1 MFQEK
6 DLLNYIETSS
16 SIKTKSSVVLEW
28 NMNIAT
34 NILKIGN
41 YRYRPTQSSSAY
53 RALPNTF
60 DLSDFG
66 QYYTGATDADVVIDG
81 GFDNSNEPILLSA
94 NKDKLKMLYSLEDC
108 IKPFRPRSGI
118 NKASFLQGKFLH
130 NPNINMARKPRYYM
144 PDKKDPFKY
153 WTSFRTEAGLEY
165 GISNKTLNGKHV
177 IEDTVP
183 FVVYKNKV
191 PANRLVIKMQ
201 TNTGD
206 FNSGTYTN
214 GTESFQDPYFGETN
228 QTTPENWKVQVL
240 KNNNWVDAASFSNKD
255 RRKDGSSIIQSDG
268 YVELSYGLIV
278 PTIYSDVFVDR
289 GELSS
294 VTLRPEAGTR
304 QGDAYLIIENSGD
317 VGSYHIW
324 YKDEWK
330 IFTPTYGWK
339 FEDVDV
345 NTFTNFVTELTNPA
359 SYMLNG
365 VLKYKEFEYIS
376 GIRIVVETMKKF
388 DSPFD
393 LIEFSP
399 RLTADLSDMVNSFS
413 INKSA
418 SDLGVSGMPVG
429 QLLASTGNLSLFDF
443 ENSFNL
449 SNTDSI
455 ISGYSLNNIQVKI
468 YEILTDGL
476 GIDYYVP
483 IKTMYSDGF
492 PKIDNQSKMVSFTL
506 RDLYIYFESQTAPE
520 ILSTSTSLSAAVSL
534 LLDSIGFSNYIFK
547 RVDNE
552 SEPIIPY
559 FFIPPD
565 KSVAQILEDLAL
577 STQTAMF
584 FDEYNNFVMMSKD
597 YMMPSIS
604 QRATDL
610 TLYGSPDSE
619 NFEVIKNKNTKSK
632 LSNIL
637 EITGQDSQVYN
648 DGKISYTSRSIQRS
662 VGTIRE
668 ASLVDNEKS
677 WIYKPVLLWEVQGT
691 ENTKSINSEVNNM
704 SSYALSAIPLNS
716 SLSSSLPTVSGGRL
730 INNVMDLGEAVYWIT
745 RYNGYFYSSG
755 EIIKY
760 DAVEYSVAGVGN
772 VWINSVQEYDKYFSS
787 LTFNGKIYPTGLV
800 RIYAEPNY
808 EDVGTVSKLKN
819 GDVAK
824 HGRGQFGTPV
834 VSHSAGVDPYWSN
847 NDNVRGCTMESKYLF
862 NNLAK
867 TTITDV
873 NSTGSTLTVADNSSV
888 SVGQQLT
895 IVSGTG
901 KLSTTQKTLVI
912 AKLTSTTML
921 VSPAPIT
928 PLVKATISFNALIPT
943 TVAGPAGFGV
953 GNSSNVLAQ
962 KTTRNGIIKN
972 LLSSKYI
979 SESDI
984 QGMMSTQT
992 GTVQSSALV
1001 MNGPGFKTTEKPADF
1016 ISYVYKPLDNN
1027 FKHFG
1032 TRLRIVGKI
1041 ENDPNRGQTAVGATD
1056 LFIVPGTTADKDIKI
1071 SGGSG
1076 GLGVM
1081 VNPLTNNGYYF
1092 EIIALGATTLND
1104 KEKENVHNVIFY
1116 KIEQSGTDAIPV
1128 ILYQGLAN
1136 ILVDDGKFTGQ
1147 YRMAAEENPTVYDLS
1162 IDYQD
1167 VGSRRKF
1174 FLYINNNL
1182 VATIFDDKPLPACNN
1197 LALFV
1202 RGSSRVMFENVYA
1215 LANNYSENTSFQLN
1229 TPISNSF
1236 GQSEINSNDSLRKYA
1251 MSGAIQ
1257 SSYLSGISSLEPN
1270 KFSMYFD
1277 EFGTI
1282 MREAAAFDFKY
1293 DIAYPA
1299 LYAIMSPTFNSIK
1312 GYVVSGFRAGSYGAE
1327 FLIFNATDTTLNLDE
1342 TSGNY
1347 LRIQGVTFTQQS
1359 SKTFSVDD
1367 YFSKNSN
1374 LSDPQF
1380 EETGLITSVN
1390 KIARNYQ
1397 DIKTSRMLYGKKDFS
1412 LDVPYIQSQD
1422 DAENLMSWLV
1432 NKITKPRKSVG
1443 VKIFANPM
1451 IQLGD
1456 IVSLDYTENNL
1467 DRVAPITS
1475 RFVVYNIEYSK
1486 TVEGPEMSV
1495 YLSEVL

>member
-1 MFQEK
+1 MFQDK

-41 YRYRPTQSSSAY
+41 YRYRPNQQSSVY

-60 DLSDFG
+60 DLSDSL

-81 GFDNSNEPILLSA
+81 GFDDDDTPTLLSP

-118 NKASFLQGKFLH
+118 NKANFIQGKFLH

-153 WTSFRTEAGLEY
+153 WTSFRTDGGVEY
-165 GISNKTLNGKHV
+165 GISNKTVNGKHA
-177 IEDTVP
+177 IEDAVP
-183 FVVYKNKV
+183 FVVYKDKV
-191 PANRLVIKMQ
+191 PANRLVVKMQ

-214 GTESFQDPYFGETN
+214 STGPFQDPYFGEAN
-228 QTTPENWKVQVL
+228 QTTPENWKIQVL
-240 KNNNWVDAASFSNKD
+240 KNNNWVDAVSFSGQDK
-255 RRKDGSSIIQSDG
+255 RRDGSSIIQSDG
-268 YVELSYGLIV
+268 YVELSYGLVI
-278 PTIYSDVFVDR
+278 PKIYSDIFNDL
-289 GELSS
+289 GELPSL
-294 VTLRPEAGTR
+294 TLRPEAGTR
-304 QGDAYLIIENSGD
+304 QGDAFLIIENSDDLGL
-317 VGSYHIW
+317 YHIW
-324 YKDEWK
+324 YKGEWK
-330 IFTPTYGWK
+330 TFTPTYGWK
-339 FEDVDV
+339 LEEPEV
-345 NTFTNFVTELTNPA
+345 NDFTNFVTELTNPK
-359 SYMLNG
+359 SYILNG
-365 VLKYKEFEYIS
+365 ATKYKEFEYIS
-376 GIRIVVETMKKF
+376 GIRIVVDTMKKF
-388 DSPFD
+388 DCSFD

-399 RLTADLSDMVNSFS
+399 RLTADLSDSVDSFS

-429 QLLASTGNLSLFDF
+429 QLLASTGNISFFDF
-443 ENSFNL
+443 DDSFNP
-449 SNTDSI
+449 SNTNSI
-455 ISGYSLNNIQVKI
+455 ISKYVLKNIQVKI
-468 YEILTDGL
+468 YEILTDEIGR
-476 GIDYYVP
+476 DYYVP
-483 IKTMYSDGF
+483 IKTMYSDEF
-492 PKIDNQSKMVSFTL
+492 PKVDNESKKVSLTL
-506 RDLYIYFESQTAPE
+506 RDLYLYFESQTAPE
-520 ILSTSTSLSAAVSL
+520 ILSTSTSLSVAVSL

-547 RVDNE
+547 RVEGE
-552 SEPIIPY
+552 SEAVIPY

-565 KSVAQILEDLAL
+565 KSVAQILEDLAI

-584 FDEYNNFVMMSKD
+584 FDEYNNFVLMSKD
-597 YMMPSIS
+597 YMMPSRT

-610 TLYGSPDSE
+610 TLYGSADSE

-632 LSNIL
+632 LSNII
-637 EITGQDSQVYN
+637 EITGQDNQVYN

-677 WIYKPVLLWEVQGT
+677 WVYKPVLLWEVAGT
-691 ENTKSINSEVNNM
+691 ENTKSINSEVNKM

-716 SLSSSLPTVSGGRL
+716 SLSSNLPTVSGGRL
-730 INNVMDLGEAVYWIT
+730 IDNVMDLGEAVYWIT
-745 RYNGYFYSSG
+745 RYNGYFYSNG

-787 LTFNGKIYPTGLV
+787 LSFNGKIYPTGLV

-808 EDVGTVSKLKN
+808 EDVGSLSKLKN
-819 GDVAK
+819 GAVAK

-834 VSHSAGVDPYWSN
+834 VSHSAGIDPYWSN
-847 NDNVRGCTMESKYLF
+847 NDNVRGCNMESKYLF
-862 NNLAK
+862 R
-867 TTITDV
+867 
-873 NSTGSTLTVADNSSV
+873 TGQTLPATSV
-888 SVGQQLT
+888 
-895 IVSGTG
+895 
-901 KLSTTQKTLVI
+901 
-912 AKLTSTTML
+912 
-921 VSPAPIT
+921 
-928 PLVKATISFNALIPT
+928 
-943 TVAGPAGFGV
+943 GPAGI
-953 GNSSNVLAQ
+953 NNILAQ
-962 KTTRNGIIKN
+962 KTSRNGIIKN

-979 SESDI
+979 SESDV
-984 QGMMSTQT
+984 QSMMSTQT

-1016 ISYVYKPLDNN
+1016 ISYVYKPLSNN

-1056 LFIVPGTTADKDIKI
+1056 LFLVPGTTADKDIKI

-1076 GLGVM
+1076 GLSVL
-1081 VNPLTNNGYYF
+1081 VNPSTNNGYYF
-1092 EIIALGATTLND
+1092 EIIALGATVLSE
-1104 KEKENVHNVIFY
+1104 KERENVHNVIFY
-1116 KIEQSGTDAIPV
+1116 KIEQGESPASAVPIV
-1128 ILYQGLAN
+1128 LYQGLAN
-1136 ILVDDGKFTGQ
+1136 IIVDDGKFTGQ

-1182 VATIFDDKPLPACNN
+1182 IATVFDDKPLPAYNN
-1197 LALFV
+1197 MALFV
-1202 RGSSRVMFENVYA
+1202 RGSSRVMFENIYA

-1229 TPISNSF
+1229 TPISNAF

-1251 MSGAIQ
+1251 MSGAVQ
-1257 SSYLSGISSLEPN
+1257 SSYLSGISSSEPT

-1282 MREAAAFDFKY
+1282 MREAASFDFKY

-1299 LYAIMSPTFNSIK
+1299 LYAKMSPTFNSIK
-1312 GYVVSGFRAGSYGAE
+1312 GYVVSGFRAGAYGAE

-1359 SKTFSVDD
+1359 SNTYSVDD

-1380 EETGLITSVN
+1380 EEDGLITSVN
-1390 KIARNYQ
+1390 RIARNYQ

-1456 IVSLDYTENNL
+1456 IVSLDYVENNI
-1467 DRVAPITS
+1467 DKVGNKDS

-1486 TVEGPEMSV
+1486 TAEGPDMSV